1 MEIIVEIKNNILKT
15 FGGCVIQ
22 ILFFRFER
30 KIDRRSRKLGAGH
43 IQLQISKGSLHLL
56 HSKYGLLAFL
66 LSYFR
71 LENKIKLPYEIER
84 MNFDSSAKL

>member
-1 MEIIVEIKNNILKT
+1 MDNILLCK
-15 FGGCVIQ
+15 VD
-22 ILFFRFER
+22 
-30 KIDRRSRKLGAGH
+30 IDLGAGH
-43 IQLQISKGSLHLL
+43 TQRLISRGSLHLL